1 MKLNFS
7 KQNNIHGTNANAS
20 ISGLNVILKAIASGK
35 KFKHAKVKNIVSFL
49 KVKILTISNIQL
61 IQIHKYR
68 N

>member
-49 KVKILTISNIQL
+49 KVKNLNN
-61 IQIHKYR
+61 K
-68 N
+68 